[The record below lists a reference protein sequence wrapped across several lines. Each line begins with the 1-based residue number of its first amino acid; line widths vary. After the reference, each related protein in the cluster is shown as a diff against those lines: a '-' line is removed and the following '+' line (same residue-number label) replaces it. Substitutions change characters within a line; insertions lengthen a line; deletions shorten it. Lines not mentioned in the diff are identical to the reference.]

1 MLVFLEQGDVP
12 ATPRSQAAERR
23 TRGAAAYY
31 KNVCHI
37 VRHAVLRS
45 TRIVDNSTQQTI
57 MRYRLAQKTSEKIA
71 DMSAQSS
78 HEKELA
84 ELIVECLNLE
94 DVGADEIEPE
104 EPLFGEGLGLDS
116 IDALELALAITQKY
130 GVQLKA
136 DDANIQEVF
145 GSLRSLSAYIAEKTA

>member
-1 MLVFLEQGDVP
+1 
-12 ATPRSQAAERR
+12 
-23 TRGAAAYY
+23 
-31 KNVCHI
+31 
-37 VRHAVLRS
+37 
-45 TRIVDNSTQQTI
+45 
-57 MRYRLAQKTSEKIA
+57 
-71 DMSAQSS
+71 MSGQSS

-94 DVGADEIEPE
+94 DVGADTNEPE
-104 EPLFGEGLGLDS
+104 EPLFGDGLGLDS

>member
-1 MLVFLEQGDVP
+1 
-12 ATPRSQAAERR
+12 
-23 TRGAAAYY
+23 
-31 KNVCHI
+31 
-37 VRHAVLRS
+37 
-45 TRIVDNSTQQTI
+45 
-57 MRYRLAQKTSEKIA
+57 
-71 DMSAQSS
+71 MSVQSS

-104 EPLFGEGLGLDS
+104 EPLFGDGLGLDS